1 MKYQMFKLIDVAKLR
16 NKVQK
21 NDQSIGNEF
30 RYFSKDNRDIK
41 ISSSTQVMS
50 PDILKIYKV
59 NYRPKLEI
67 YSMLRVKEEIFE
79 EKLLK

>member
-1 MKYQMFKLIDVAKLR
+1 MFKLIDVAKLR

-67 YSMLRVKEEIFE
+67 YSMLRV
-79 EKLLK
+79 

>member
-1 MKYQMFKLIDVAKLR
+1 MFKLIDVAKLR